1 MIGVTFNQIL
11 HISQSQFISIY
22 LTRLIVSDLLEI
34 RILALNFGEMS
45 FKKRESFILRLIIAL
60 DLGESQLN

>member
-45 FKKRESFILRLIIAL
+45 FKKRESFILRLIRVL

>member
-1 MIGVTFNQIL
+1 MIGVTFNKIL

-22 LTRLIVSDLLEI
+22 LTRLIVSDFLEI
-34 RILALNFGEMS
+34 RIPALNFGEMS
-45 FKKRESFILRLIIAL
+45 FKKRESFILRLIIVL

>member
-22 LTRLIVSDLLEI
+22 LTRLIVSDFLEI
-34 RILALNFGEMS
+34 RIPALNFGEMS
-45 FKKRESFILRLIIAL
+45 FKKRESFILRLIIVL